1 MSKHTP
7 GPWGQL
13 GRKRN
18 EHKTIPL
25 RSIYC
30 EALGY
35 HVAFVSDDHDGEA
48 RANARLIAAA
58 PKLLEALKYCAE
70 RLQIHI
76 KHTEDLIA
84 HMQAIKA
91 ITEAEG
97 PADE

>member
-25 RSIYC
+25 RAIYC

-35 HVAFVSDDHDGEA
+35 HVAFVSDDRDGET

-58 PKLLEALKYCAE
+58 PDMLDMLKRLHKAGGIWPDLLPALQAVIAKA
-70 RLQIHI
+70 
-76 KHTEDLIA
+76 TGEDN
-84 HMQAIKA
+84 
-91 ITEAEG
+91 
-97 PADE
+97 D